1 MLKVLPPMLEVLL
14 LLFALAGSAPD
25 DPHLVP
31 PPKPPE
37 LEMAVTGLS
46 LSAE

>member
-1 MLKVLPPMLEVLL
+1 MLKVLPPILEVELMLL
-14 LLFALAGSAPD
+14 ALAGSAPD

-37 LEMAVTGLS
+37 LEIAVTGLS